1 MSVPLVP
8 LGEFQ
13 PGDIV
18 TGKIVALEPT
28 GALVDFDIDQL
39 VNVPLSELSLCN
51 IQSPDEALRVDEVRE
66 FLVVGNY
73 DGHCERFSLIADL
86 RHLLAAIAC
95 LRQQGSWFLFNV
107 VIL

>member
-66 FLVVGNY
+66 DSDHHR
-73 DGHCERFSLIADL
+73 DGPEEHRSPAAEGAD
-86 RHLLAAIAC
+86 REPE
-95 LRQQGSWFLFNV
+95 
-107 VIL
+107 